1 MTEKFLT
8 EKFEKELQE
17 CIERLIQSIQ
27 IKLSKQEIKEIIES
41 IIPDV
46 DKLIASKVRQH
57 FVEISEFII
66 NKFKD

>member
-1 MTEKFLT
+1 MANKFLT

-27 IKLSKQEIKEIIES
+27 IKLSKQEVKEIVEN
-41 IIPDV
+41 IIPDM
-46 DKLIASKVRQH
+46 DKLIANKVKQH

>member
-1 MTEKFLT
+1 MTEKFIT

-27 IKLSKQEIKEIIES
+27 IKLSKQEVKEIIEN
-41 IIPDV
+41 IIPDM
-46 DKLIASKVRQH
+46 DKLIASKVKQH